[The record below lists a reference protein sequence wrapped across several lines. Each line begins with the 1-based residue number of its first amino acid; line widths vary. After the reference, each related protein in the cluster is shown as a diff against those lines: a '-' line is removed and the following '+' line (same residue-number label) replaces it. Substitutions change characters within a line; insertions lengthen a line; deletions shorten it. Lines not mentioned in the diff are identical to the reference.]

1 MAEKNDKTRSHMPK
15 NDKNSVGIKR
25 FRIAFAILCFFG
37 IVVIGTALKTM
48 LVERPYWEVVRDR
61 FTKANIIDKA
71 IRGNIYDC
79 NNRLLVG
86 SVPEYRLCIDF
97 RVIDKDSIQRVK
109 TQTWRDSAFLADL
122 DSIVMGLH
130 EIFPEYSEKKLRD
143 RLLEGYNGVDK
154 RGRRKNG
161 WSILPGRL
169 ATFIEYKECKKLPL
183 FRETTYKGGFH
194 GDEIMKRKKPY
205 GSLASRTLGSLYRDS
220 DRVAKNGIELMCDT
234 ILRGKDGI
242 KHNIKVRNTRVD
254 FSDKAAVHGHDIMTT
269 IDVDIQDVAEK
280 ALLAQLRSF
289 PNNGEDA
296 EMGVVIVME
305 AKTGDVKA
313 IVNMGR
319 DDDGNYSEIM
329 NYAISE
335 CMEPGSTFKT
345 ASLMAALEDGK
356 ADTNTIYHTGCGRV
370 MMHKRWMSDASW
382 STTGGYGSI
391 SVQKIIEKSSN
402 VGVSLMIDGA
412 YGSNPKAFVEA
423 LEREGAGIPLDL
435 PLKGARNPIMKKDPS
450 NKNVWW
456 ATTLP
461 WMSIGYESL
470 LPPISTCAFY
480 NGIANNGK
488 LVKPRFVKAEMKDG
502 VVIREFPVEVLREK
516 MCSEK
521 TLQKVRG
528 VLENV
533 VSAPRGTG
541 RRARCQFKVAGKTGT
556 AQIAAPGKG
565 YHSGVMRYFVSF
577 CGFFP
582 YEDPQYTCFVGI
594 RKYTLPAS
602 GGTHCAPIFAQ
613 VAQAVMAKGMNH
625 RIPMEVHDSTSTSAP
640 TLGNGNLKETQQVL
654 RELHIAH
661 RDVDTG
667 HVDKKEGEGVWCS
680 ADQSEGGLRLVHLPA
695 TDEGRMPDVTGMGAR
710 DAVYVLQHAG
720 LKVKIKGAG
729 RVTTQ
734 SIKPGTIIKKGTTVN
749 LLLSI

>member
-1 MAEKNDKTRSHMPK
+1 MTKNKRNSSSPTKVGK
-15 NDKNSVGIKR
+15 NKVGTKR
-25 FRIAFAILCFFG
+25 FRMVFFVLCAFGF
-37 IVVIGTALKTM
+37 VVTGTSLKTM
-48 LVERPYWEVVRDR
+48 LVERSYWEVVRDR

-86 SVPEYRLCIDF
+86 SVPEYRLCMDF
-97 RVIDKDSIQRVK
+97 TVIDKDSLQRVK
-109 TQTWRDSAFLADL
+109 AQAWRDSAFLADL
-122 DSIVMGLH
+122 DSIVTGLH
-130 EIFPEYSEKKLRD
+130 QIFPNYTEKYFRQ
-143 RLLEGYNGVDK
+143 RLTKGFQK
-154 RGRRKNG
+154 KKNG
-161 WSILPGRL
+161 WSILPHHL

-183 FRETTYKGGFH
+183 FRTSSYKGGFH
-194 GDEIMKRKKPY
+194 GDEIMMRKKPY

-289 PNNGEDA
+289 PNNGADA

-319 DDDGNYSEIM
+319 DDAGNYSEIM
-329 NYAISE
+329 NYSISE

-391 SVQKIIEKSSN
+391 TVKKIIEKSSN
-402 VGVSLMIDGA
+402 VGVSLMIDEA
-412 YGSNPKAFVEA
+412 YGNNPKSYIDA
-423 LEREGAGIPLDL
+423 LEREGAGIPLNL
-435 PLKGARNPIMKKDPS
+435 PLKGARDPIMKKNPN

-502 VVIREFPVEVLREK
+502 MVVREFPIEVLRER
-516 MCSEK
+516 MCSDK

-541 RRARCQFKVAGKTGT
+541 RKARCQFKVAGKTGT

-582 YEDPQYTCFVGI
+582 YDNPQYTCFVGI
-594 RKYTLPAS
+594 RKYNLPAS
-602 GGTHCAPIFAQ
+602 GGTHCAPVFAQ

-625 RIPMEVHDSTSTSAP
+625 RIPLEVRDSTSVLTPSIR
-640 TLGNGNLKETQQVL
+640 NGNIKETQQVL
-654 RELHIAH
+654 NELHIAH
-661 RDVDTG
+661 HTVDTNYTNNKEKESLWCSSDTPNG
-667 HVDKKEGEGVWCS
+667 KIRLLHIPATKEGK
-680 ADQSEGGLRLVHLPA
+680 
-695 TDEGRMPDVTGMGAR
+695 MPNVIGMGAR
-710 DAVYVLQHAG
+710 DAVYALQNAG
-720 LKVKIKGAG
+720 LKAKIKGTG
-729 RVTTQ
+729 RVCTQ
-734 SIKPGTIIKKGTTVN
+734 SISAGTAVKKGTTVN
-749 LLLSI
+749 LILNI